1 MLCGHP
7 PPFRLTA
14 GGELEP
20 LAPAVFATPLGLH
33 PELHLSTFSVR
44 DDDRLLFFTDGLL
57 EARDRAG
64 RSFSLDEHLQT
75 LRQPGLQSAV
85 DELLDQ
91 LRAHTRYR
99 LEDDVAVLLVE
110 LTPTSPAGEPGHDR
124 RAVRAGA
131 ATHPFARQPSRIASG
146 ASSNS
151 ATATD
156 HPSQHVTLP
165 PEVPDPRRA
174 RPVGKELHSQ
184 VEQVSVHRRGHTGRA
199 VGLFAEK
206 DIEQETS
213 PTKRIGRQS
222 GVVEALPSQ
231 GSPFS
236 QGGSR

>member
-20 LAPAVFATPLGLH
+20 LAPAVFATPLGLQ

-44 DDDRLLFFTDGLL
+44 DEDRLLFFTDGLL

-75 LRQPGLQSAV
+75 LRQPGLLSAV

-131 ATHPFARQPSRIASG
+131 ATHPDASPC
-146 ASSNS
+146 SC
-151 ATATD
+151 
-156 HPSQHVTLP
+156 PPCP
-165 PEVPDPRRA
+165 PERTTLSAPAAIAGRTENPDDQAMKPADLLEQPR
-174 RPVGKELHSQ
+174 GQQDE
-184 VEQVSVHRRGHTGRA
+184 RGPCR
-199 VGLFAEK
+199 F
-206 DIEQETS
+206 TS
-213 PTKRIGRQS
+213 RL
-222 GVVEALPSQ
+222 AAA
-231 GSPFS
+231 
-236 QGGSR
+236 